1 MSTLSPNASL
11 EDIEDEL
18 IFQQTLLDSL
28 GPEVG
33 DDEPQRTNLVR
44 EIAAL
49 ESRLQNVT
57 SPSASGES
65 PSAVDTDSTSVSGMI
80 STASAGSKRP
90 GEALTDGSLSKRPAL
105 NDPRDRSWSLESI
118 PSTQFAKASGS
129 GVRYMERHRQAEEAA
144 RRRRAQEKIDQ
155 ELAMNLSQG
164 QSPPQPVAGP
174 SRPST
179 SVQPPH
185 PYDPKSHAPIF
196 NPSYGRPPPP
206 SAPVKPERV
215 SSSDQYTMPGSYPSS
230 SGTSSYYP
238 TVKPEPVP
246 GSMGAMYNGQ
256 GMPGRSREVID
267 LTGDDPT
274 PARNRLPYQ
283 RNGPSQDPLQRQRN
297 EIVQGARNSNQSSSD
312 IFRMREEGQLAEA
325 RRQWEASAGTDPY
338 AILRYQRLADEHQ
351 RRVQEE
357 SRRREQQARSNGYVY
372 GSQANSALG
381 ATSAPNIYQPYPG
394 HGVGAMGAQARSQV
408 GKVIGGAGRAL
419 NGFYDQLNQIS
430 NLVGATGF
438 EKGLSNNFE
447 DVKPFGDYGFDD
459 RPPEEVAEDL
469 KNILDSI
476 RPDDNTPIDERDVE
490 IEGMTVSLKPYQ
502 NVGLT
507 WLQNT
512 ENGTN
517 KGGILADD
525 MGLGKTVQAIA
536 LMATHRSE
544 DPTCKTTLVIAPVA
558 LLRQWKEEIQSKLKN
573 GSRHRMSVFIH
584 HGTTKKKNFS
594 QLREFDVVL
603 TTFGTLGAEMGR
615 RAKFENRKHYD
626 AGAVE
631 RADEKCIFIDEKSKW
646 YRIIIDEAQNIKNR
660 NTKAAK
666 AAYKLTAK
674 SRFCMTGTP
683 MMNSVDELHSLIHF
697 LRIKPYNDWQRFS
710 HEFSRPIKGKDEEFR
725 KSAMQKL
732 QILLKAVLIRRHKK
746 TKVNGKPI
754 IVLPARVVEETNP
767 EFTEEERDFYKAIE
781 TQSQI
786 QFNKYVQRGTVGRS
800 YAHILVMLLRLRQAC
815 CHPHLVKDF
824 AVAAAAGVSEET
836 MIDYA
841 KNLEQAVVNR
851 IKEAEDSFECP
862 VCFDAIENPAIFV
875 PCGHHTCPE
884 CYAKIK
890 DNSLGQDY
898 DENNNRVTK
907 CPQCRGRIDP
917 QMVIDYETFKKVH
930 VPAPDMPE
938 PLAITAG
945 EAIEAAAE
953 DAETESDS
961 DATESEDDSDEE
973 DDEDESDSLGGFV
986 VDDNVEDSETE
997 DEDEVK
1003 AEIDVSATRPNDSR
1017 VSPIEDSDDDVKG
1030 PSAKAK
1036 GKRPAVPKGNKK
1048 KSKKF
1053 GKRKTKKAK
1062 KDKKDKKGKS
1072 PEKKVKKKYTSLS
1085 LADLKR
1091 ASMKNKA
1098 AKKEYFERIRE
1109 NWVPS
1114 AKVDKT
1120 MELLE
1125 SIMTETNE
1133 KIILFSQWT
1142 SLLDL
1147 IELPIDG
1154 KNWSYERY
1162 DGSMNASDRGD
1173 AVQRFRE
1180 EPNRRIMLVSLKAG
1194 NAGLN
1199 LNFASQVIILDP
1211 FWNPYIEEQAI
1222 DRAHRL
1228 GQKLDVKVHRL
1239 LIQDTVE
1246 DRIIALQEKKREM
1259 INEALDD
1266 GAGQR
1271 LSRLSV
1277 QELGYLFGIRRSA

>member
-1 MSTLSPNASL
+1 M

-18 IFQQTLLDSL
+18 IMQQTLLDSL
-28 GPEVG
+28 GPDVAE
-33 DDEPQRTNLVR
+33 DDHQRTQLVGK
-44 EIAAL
+44 IAAL
-49 ESRLQNVT
+49 ESRLQNFT

-65 PSAVDTDSTSVSGMI
+65 PSAVDTDSTSISGMA

-90 GEALTDGSLSKRPAL
+90 GEPLNDNSNSKRPAL
-105 NDPRDRSWSLESI
+105 SDARDRSWSFEPI
-118 PSTQFAKASGS
+118 PATQFSRTS
-129 GVRYMERHRQAEEAA
+129 RMEKYLRQQEKAEEAA
-144 RRRRAQEKIDQ
+144 RKRRERERMDEQ
-155 ELAMNLSQG
+155 LAMNLSQG
-164 QSPPQPVAGP
+164 HAYSPTAAGP
-174 SRPST
+174 SRPSPLAMNLSPSHAYSPT
-179 SVQPPH
+179 AAGPSRPSPSVQAPRS
-185 PYDPKSHAPIF
+185 YDPRSHAPIF
-196 NPSYGRPPPP
+196 NPSYGRPAPPT
-206 SAPVKPERV
+206 APAKPERV
-215 SSSDQYTMPGSYPSS
+215 STPSQYSMPGSYPSAGPS
-230 SGTSSYYP
+230 SNYAA
-238 TVKPEPVP
+238 VKPEPMEVT
-246 GSMGAMYNGQ
+246 GASRNGPALS
-256 GMPGRSREVID
+256 GLRREVID
-267 LTGDDPT
+267 LTDDDPT
-274 PARNRLPYQ
+274 PSRARPQNPY
-283 RNGPSQDPLQRQRN
+283 NDFLQRQANDIRQ
-297 EIVQGARNSNQSSSD
+297 EARNFSTSPSD
-312 IFRMREEGQLAEA
+312 IFRMREEGQ
-325 RRQWEASAGTDPY
+325 RFGPDRGF
-338 AILRYQRLADEHQ
+338 
-351 RRVQEE
+351 
-357 SRRREQQARSNGYVY
+357 VY
-372 GSQANSALG
+372 GTQPS
-381 ATSAPNIYQPYPG
+381 TAPGTMYSPARPTYNPLASIYQPYPG
-394 HGVGAMGAQARSQV
+394 QGMGAMGTQARSQINR
-408 GKVIGGAGRAL
+408 VIGGAGRTL
-419 NGFYDQLNQIS
+419 NGVYDQLSEIS
-430 NLVGATGF
+430 NLVGATGL
-438 EKGLSNNFE
+438 ETRLSNNFE
-447 DVKPFGDYGFDD
+447 DVKPYSDPYGFDD
-459 RPPEEVAEDL
+459 RSAEEVAEDL
-469 KNILDSI
+469 KNILDNI
-476 RPDDNTPIDERDVE
+476 RPDDDTPIDERDVE

-507 WLQNT
+507 WLQT
-512 ENGTN
+512 AENGTN

-536 LMATHRSE
+536 LVATHRSE
-544 DPTCKTTLVIAPVA
+544 DPTCRTTLVIAPVA
-558 LLRQWKEEIQSKLKN
+558 LLRQWKEEIHNKLRN
-573 GSRHRMSVFIH
+573 GSRHRLSVFIH
-584 HGTTKKKNFS
+584 HGTTKKKSFS
-594 QLREFDVVL
+594 ALSEFDVVL
-603 TTFGTLGAEMGR
+603 TTFGTLAAEMR
-615 RAKFENRKHYD
+615 RREKFDNRRHYD

-666 AAYKLTAK
+666 AAYKLNAK

-683 MMNSVDELHSLIHF
+683 MMNSVDELHSLLQF
-697 LRIKPYNDWQRFS
+697 LRIKPYNDWQRFNND
-710 HEFSRPIKGKDEEFR
+710 FSRPLKGRDEDFR
-725 KSAMQKL
+725 KRAMQKL
-732 QILLKAVLIRRHKK
+732 QVLLKAVLLRRHKK

-754 IVLPARVVEETNP
+754 LTLPERVVEETNP

-786 QFNKYVQRGTVGRS
+786 QFNKYVNAGTVGRS

-824 AVAAAAGVSEET
+824 AVAAAANISEET

-841 KNLEQAVVNR
+841 KQLEEAVVSR
-851 IKEAEDSFECP
+851 IKEADGSFECP

-884 CYAKIK
+884 CYTKIK
-890 DNSLGQDY
+890 DASLGQEY

-907 CPQCRGRIDP
+907 CPQCRGKIDP
-917 QMVIDYETFKKVH
+917 SMVIDYETFKKVH
-930 VPAPDMPE
+930 VPVPEMPE
-938 PLAITAG
+938 LPAITEG
-945 EAIEAAAE
+945 EAAEAAAE

-961 DATESEDDSDEE
+961 DATESEADSDEE
-973 DDEDESDSLGGFV
+973 DDDDEDETGSLDGFI
-986 VDDNVEDSETE
+986 VDDNVNDSETE
-997 DEDEVK
+997 GEAEDMK
-1003 AEIDVSATRPNDSR
+1003 ARNAAASTRANDSR
-1017 VSPIEDSDDDVKG
+1017 VSPIEDSEEDVKG

-1036 GKRPAVPKGNKK
+1036 GKRPVVLNDDKKKKK

-1053 GKRKTKKAK
+1053 GKRKSKKGK
-1062 KDKKDKKGKS
+1062 KDSKGKS
-1072 PEKKVKKKYTSLS
+1072 PEKKVKKKYTTLS
-1085 LADLKR
+1085 LAELKR

-1120 MELLE
+1120 MELLDH
-1125 SIMTETNE
+1125 IMTQTDE

-1147 IELPIDG
+1147 IELPIDS

-1162 DGSMNASDRGD
+1162 DGSMNATDRGD

-1228 GQKLDVKVHRL
+1228 GQTRDVKVHRL
-1239 LIQDTVE
+1239 LIQETVE

-1271 LSRLSV
+1271 LSRLTV
-1277 QELGYLFGIRRSA
+1277 QELGYLFGIRRAG